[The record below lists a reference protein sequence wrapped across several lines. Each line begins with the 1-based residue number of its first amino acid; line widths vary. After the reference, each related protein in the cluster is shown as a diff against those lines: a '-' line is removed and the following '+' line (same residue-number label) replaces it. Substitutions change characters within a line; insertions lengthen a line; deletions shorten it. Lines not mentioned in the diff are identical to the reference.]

1 MESFFVRTLGMHRV
15 YNSAFMHMLKNEE
28 NDRFRQLLKKTLAFN
43 PQILKRFVN
52 FMNNPDEATAV
63 EQFGKGDKYFG
74 VAVVLATLPGLPMF
88 GHGQVE
94 GFREKY
100 GMEFRRAYWQEE
112 VDEGFVRHHEAQ
124 IFPLL
129 HQRYLFSGAEHFAL
143 YDFAGHDGINENVLA
158 YSNRQGEKRALVV
171 YHNRAGE
178 AHGWVCR
185 ACERVRAEGTPA
197 ERPVLSEALALPAGD
212 DLFCRFRDHASGLE
226 YLRSTR
232 ELAEQGLFLKLDSYQ
247 YHVFLDFAV
256 LHDDDGGWRRLWQEL
271 DGRPTAD
278 LDRARRRL
286 LHGELLASLDEVLVA
301 GPADPQP
308 HLPHKELLSRYEIFL
323 RQLQKALGLSDAVAS
338 PVDRLVAE
346 LDLWPEVWSCLG
358 QPPAARMAMLLWGYL
373 MLHGIGELEET
384 PDPGGRAA
392 DWLDRFLLDE
402 RLAAWLPA
410 ATARE
415 DVALLRLLLRHQG
428 GGCLE
433 QAGWLEALLDHEAV
447 RVYLQVHRYHGREW
461 FVRER
466 LEELLTA
473 FCLAGALDGA
483 LTLQENSQQLADHL
497 RRCREQRAAWSK
509 LAAQAGYRLD
519 NFHRLLQNPV

>member
-1 MESFFVRTLGMHRV
+1 
-15 YNSAFMHMLKNEE
+15 
-28 NDRFRQLLKKTLAFN
+28 
-43 PQILKRFVN
+43 
-52 FMNNPDEATAV
+52 
-63 EQFGKGDKYFG
+63 
-74 VAVVLATLPGLPMF
+74 
-88 GHGQVE
+88 
-94 GFREKY
+94 
-100 GMEFRRAYWQEE
+100 
-112 VDEGFVRHHEAQ
+112 
-124 IFPLL
+124 
-129 HQRYLFSGAEHFAL
+129 
-143 YDFAGHDGINENVLA
+143 
-158 YSNRQGEKRALVV
+158 
-171 YHNRAGE
+171 
-178 AHGWVCR
+178 
-185 ACERVRAEGTPA
+185 
-197 ERPVLSEALALPAGD
+197 
-212 DLFCRFRDHASGLE
+212 
-226 YLRSTR
+226 
-232 ELAEQGLFLKLDSYQ
+232 
-247 YHVFLDFAV
+247 V